1 MKDKHADL
9 KTRRDSLVAR
19 QKSAEAQ
26 SKVQGAFS
34 AINVLDPTSE
44 ISRFED
50 KVRREEAKAAGQ
62 AEVAASSLDAQFEE
76 LEVSSAAVEVEARL
90 AALENP
96 AADGPTATHQPARH
110 VRQAADAMAS
120 APQRPISATRSSTGP
135 PSQLLKALRTANA
148 TTATRT
154 AMRPLRAVQA
164 RTPSPPQPVTAPT
177 TTRHENHHHVTTRQK
192 LRAHDT
198 APSRRVRRS
207 GAARARRSRLGGLG
221 AVDIRLQEHGKPQI
235 LSRRKLE
242 LDTPRTGDHW

>member
-76 LEVSSAAVEVEARL
+76 LEVSSAAV
-90 AALENP
+90 
-96 AADGPTATHQPARH
+96 DGPTATHQPARH

>member
-76 LEVSSAAVEVEARL
+76 LEVSSA
-90 AALENP
+90 

-221 AVDIRLQEHGKPQI
+221 AVHIRLQEHGKPQI

>member
-26 SKVQGAFS
+26 SKVQGALS

-62 AEVAASSLDAQFEE
+62 AEVAASSLGAQFEE
-76 LEVSSAAVEVEARL
+76 LEVSSAAV
-90 AALENP
+90 
-96 AADGPTATHQPARH
+96 DGPTATHQPARH

-154 AMRPLRAVQA
+154 AMRPRRAVQA
-164 RTPSPPQPVTAPT
+164 RTPSTPPTGNCPDDDATRESPPRHHQTEASRSRHGTVTARPAF
-177 TTRHENHHHVTTRQK
+177 RCRQSTP
-192 LRAHDT
+192 LQARG
-198 APSRRVRRS
+198 S
-207 GAARARRSRLGGLG
+207 GGR
-221 AVDIRLQEHGKPQI
+221 
-235 LSRRKLE
+235 
-242 LDTPRTGDHW
+242 